1 MAAELTLQVSAVEGS
16 ADAAANTSRV
26 RIDLAITTTLGT
38 WSHDYTTHGYIKL
51 DGTQIVDLNGKW
63 VDINTTTALYSGEHT
78 VSHDVDGTKSV
89 TVEAGFDMN
98 TTYTGWSYATK
109 TLALPDIPRASS
121 VEMGGITLGADN
133 TITIRA
139 AATAFTHTLS
149 YTLGDVTDTVCSG
162 VSGGTV
168 HWKPDIS
175 LCEQIRDATSG
186 TGTLTLITYSGG
198 NEIGR
203 SSCAFTAY
211 VPSAVVP
218 SVEAVQVSP
227 VNDKAAFRE
236 WGVYVKGYSRIGF
249 SVTAQGA
256 YGSAVTGGTFTCAGQ
271 TVTALSGTTGLVGA
285 AGTFTPSA
293 TVKDSRQRT
302 SATYSGSVLT
312 VYDYAVPTI
321 SASYARRADAS
332 GMAQESGTYIA
343 VQCTAACASVG
354 GRNSVSLRVRTRYA
368 GGSWSGYTQ
377 LQNGVQTVLSGFSA
391 QRSYEV
397 ELSAEDALG
406 ECKTVVYAI
415 PTEAVAFMLTDG
427 GEGASFGKYAEHS
440 GLDMGW
446 DIHMNGNRVTG
457 LAAPTAQ
464 GDALPLG
471 YADSQYAPGSHVS
484 DQSNPHGVTAAQV
497 GAREDTWLPTA
508 AQVGAAPAVADADC
522 PECYYRTVDGVRE
535 WLNPP
540 MVIGTEYRTT
550 ERWRGAVVYARA
562 VNVGYV
568 SAGSQSFAHNC
579 AMSQPISADVYNNS
593 SELLTGYSGIT
604 NLTVSRTH
612 VHMSGSSP
620 FGDITFFLKYTK

>member
-168 HWKPDIS
+168 HWKPDIP

-236 WGVYVKGYSRIGF
+236 WGVY
-249 SVTAQGA
+249 
-256 YGSAVTGGTFTCAGQ
+256 
-271 TVTALSGTTGLVGA
+271 
-285 AGTFTPSA
+285 
-293 TVKDSRQRT
+293 
-302 SATYSGSVLT
+302 
-312 VYDYAVPTI
+312 
-321 SASYARRADAS
+321 
-332 GMAQESGTYIA
+332 
-343 VQCTAACASVG
+343 
-354 GRNSVSLRVRTRYA
+354 
-368 GGSWSGYTQ
+368 
-377 LQNGVQTVLSGFSA
+377 
-391 QRSYEV
+391 
-397 ELSAEDALG
+397 
-406 ECKTVVYAI
+406 
-415 PTEAVAFMLTDG
+415 
-427 GEGASFGKYAEHS
+427 
-440 GLDMGW
+440 
-446 DIHMNGNRVTG
+446 
-457 LAAPTAQ
+457 
-464 GDALPLG
+464 
-471 YADSQYAPGSHVS
+471 
-484 DQSNPHGVTAAQV
+484 
-497 GAREDTWLPTA
+497 
-508 AQVGAAPAVADADC
+508 
-522 PECYYRTVDGVRE
+522 PERKE
-535 WLNPP
+535 P
-540 MVIGTEYRTT
+540 
-550 ERWRGAVVYARA
+550 
-562 VNVGYV
+562 
-568 SAGSQSFAHNC
+568 
-579 AMSQPISADVYNNS
+579 
-593 SELLTGYSGIT
+593 
-604 NLTVSRTH
+604 
-612 VHMSGSSP
+612 
-620 FGDITFFLKYTK
+620 